1 MHRFP
6 ALMLAG
12 MLTAAVAAC
21 AGGNNSSPGASTG
34 SGARSSTGS
43 GAGSSISA
51 TVRPSLAASSSSASF
66 GASAGASLSP
76 STGASAQPS
85 AMPSSGA
92 SFSTSPGASLTGPQI
107 TVTAVDY
114 QFTGMPTSVP
124 VGTTLTLQNS
134 GTEVHEMVII
144 MKNPGV
150 TQSWDELLQMSG
162 TDASQYITIQGGAI
176 AAPGTAGD
184 VPLQVTQEGDYVMLC
199 FIPQCTY
206 SLPPQPSAGASMEPG
221 ALADASLVLP
231 SAGASGLESPSASGL
246 ESPSAS
252 MGIPHFMLGMMQEF
266 QVTAAGSTP
275 GPIPTPAASMDTSS
289 SMEPGASMES
299 GASASPAY

>member
-1 MHRFP
+1 MSRVSS
-6 ALMLAG
+6 LVLAG
-12 MLTAAVAAC
+12 MFASAVVAC

-34 SGARSSTGS
+34 G
-43 GAGSSISA
+43 GAGSGISTSA
-51 TVRPSLAASSSSASF
+51 RPSLAIASTSASGGSSAGS
-66 GASAGASLSP
+66 SLSA

-85 AMPSSGA
+85 VGPSTGA
-92 SFSTSPGASLTGPQI
+92 SLSTSPGASLTGPAI

-114 QFTGMPTSVP
+114 QFTGLPTSVP

-134 GTEVHEMVII
+134 GTEVHEMVLL

-184 VPLQVTQEGDYVMLC
+184 VPVQVTQEGDYVMLC
-199 FIPQCTY
+199 FIPQGTY

-221 ALADASLVLP
+221 ASAEASLVLP
-231 SAGASGLESPSASGL
+231 SAGASGLEPPSASGL

-275 GPIPTPAASMDTSS
+275 GPIPTPGASMDTSS
-289 SMEPGASMES
+289 SME
-299 GASASPAY
+299 